1 MRGLMQDWPLL
12 VHKIID
18 HAARYHGRREI
29 VSRTVEGPLHRTDYA
44 TIRSRALKLSQA
56 LARHGVAP
64 GERIATLAWNTYR
77 HMECW
82 YGIAGVG
89 GVYHTLNPRL
99 FPEQLAWIIN
109 HAGDKALF
117 FDTCFTELVE
127 KLAPHFPGVKLFVAL
142 CAREDLP
149 DAKLPSLVAYEDFIS
164 GDGDFSWLGLDEHS
178 ACGLCYTSGT
188 TGDPKGVLFSHR
200 SNVFLALLGGQP
212 EALAVSERDTMLPV
226 VPMFHANGWGIPF
239 IAPMSGTRLA
249 LPGPKLDGPALYEL
263 LEKEKVTVTAAVPTV
278 WMGLLRHLDE
288 NNLTLTSLRRVI
300 IGGAACPRSMIERFD
315 RQGVE
320 VVHSWGMTELSP
332 LGTFSTLKAEMDD
345 LSGDE
350 KLDIRA
356 KQGRPPFGVE
366 MRIVDDEGV
375 EQPRDGKTFGRLQ
388 VRGAA
393 ISSAYFGGAGA
404 EAFDADGWFDTGDIA
419 TLDASGYMAITDRAK
434 DVIKSG
440 GEWISTIFIEN
451 LAAGHPSV
459 AEAAVIGIAHEKWGE
474 RPLLAAVKKAGAT
487 VTQTDLL
494 DFLKDKLPKW
504 WMPDSVLFV
513 EDIPHTATGK
523 IDKRSLRTRLANFR
537 RAAE

>member
-29 VSRTVEGPLHRTDYA
+29 VSRTVEGPIHRTDYA
-44 TIRSRALKLSQA
+44 TIRNRALKLSQA
-56 LARHGVAP
+56 LARRGVVP
-64 GERIATLAWNTYR
+64 GDRIATLAWNTYR

-89 GVYHTLNPRL
+89 GIYHTLNPRL
-99 FPEQLAWIIN
+99 FPEQLVWIIN

-117 FDTCFTELVE
+117 FDTCFTEIVE
-127 KLAPHFPGVKLFVAL
+127 KLAPQIPSVQFFVAL
-142 CAREDLP
+142 CAPEHLP
-149 DAKLPSLVAYEDFIS
+149 QSNLPNLIAYEDFIS
-164 GDGDFSWLGLDEHS
+164 GDGDFAWTELDEHS

-188 TGDPKGVLFSHR
+188 TGDPKGVLYSHR
-200 SNVFLALLGGQP
+200 SNVFLALLAGQP
-212 EALAVSERDTMLPV
+212 EALAMSERDTMLPV
-226 VPMFHANGWGIPF
+226 VPMFHANGWGVPF

-263 LEKEKVTVTAAVPTV
+263 LEKEKVTFTAAVPTI
-278 WMGLLRHLDE
+278 WMNLLRYLDE

-300 IGGAACPRSMIERFD
+300 IGGAACPRSMIERFGQ
-315 RQGVE
+315 QGVE

-332 LGTFSTLKAEMDD
+332 LGTFSTLKADMQALPE
-345 LSGDE
+345 DE

-375 EQPRDGKTFGRLQ
+375 ERPRDGKTFGRLQ
-388 VRGAA
+388 VRGPA
-393 ISSAYFGGAGA
+393 ISSGYFGGAGA
-404 EAFDADGWFDTGDIA
+404 EAFDTDGWFDTGDIA
-419 TLDASGYMAITDRAK
+419 TLDADGYMAITDRAK

-440 GEWISTIFIEN
+440 GEWISTITIEN
-451 LAAGHPSV
+451 IAAGHQNI
-459 AEAAVIGIAHEKWGE
+459 AEAAVIGTAHEKWGE
-474 RPLLAAVKKAGAT
+474 RPLLVAVPKAGLA
-487 VTQTDLL
+487 VPETDLL

-513 EDIPHTATGK
+513 ENIPHTATGK
-523 IDKRSLRTRLANFR
+523 IDKRALRARIAEIR